1 MLSGCLLVEYG
12 RDATI
17 RVGVITNGV
26 STDQSAPTPW
36 CRRSTS
42 PFIGAFGWLITRL
55 GYAPIFD
62 NRPEKQWKSGGSKPS
77 RPHNNSIT

>member
-42 PFIGAFGWLITRL
+42 LMGGIGRIQFLCFNL
-55 GYAPIFD
+55 LD
-62 NRPEKQWKSGGSKPS
+62 LQSL
-77 RPHNNSIT
+77 